1 MRGGRKLEMRQRRE
15 ALLGASKHK
24 PLACKEGSG
33 SGVSLRA
40 GQVLQGEHTRKLARP
55 VRRVGV
61 QMLRRHKLSS
71 RGNDTT
77 HHPIIVRVYNWCYL
91 RVA

>member
-1 MRGGRKLEMRQRRE
+1 MRGGWKLEMRQRRE

-40 GQVLQGEHTRKLARP
+40 RQVLQGGASVHA
-55 VRRVGV
+55 
-61 QMLRRHKLSS
+61 
-71 RGNDTT
+71 
-77 HHPIIVRVYNWCYL
+77 
-91 RVA
+91 

>member
-33 SGVSLRA
+33 SGVSSRA
-40 GQVLQGEHTRKLARP
+40 RQMLQGEHARKLARP

-61 QMLRRHKLSS
+61 QMLRRHKLE
-71 RGNDTT
+71 RRRHTT
-77 HHPIIVRVYNWCYL
+77 TNRRSIVRV
-91 RVA
+91 